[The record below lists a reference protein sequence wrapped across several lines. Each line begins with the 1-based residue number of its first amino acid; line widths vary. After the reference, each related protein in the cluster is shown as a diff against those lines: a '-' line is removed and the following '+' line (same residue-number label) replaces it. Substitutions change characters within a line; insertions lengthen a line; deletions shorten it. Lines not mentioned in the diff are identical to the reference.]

1 MAKHL
6 ADILAFPTK
15 QAEVVPFPIV
25 QCGCHRSNCG
35 KIDINQHEYIYSRA
49 TKEYYS
55 DLECLIHAVEDVHK
69 VDSWS
74 KRLLYGD
81 EWISIE
87 DFLKEM
93 QAESNINYLPIA

>member
-25 QCGCHRSNCG
+25 QCGCHRSHCG
-35 KIDINQHEYIYSRA
+35 KIDINR
-49 TKEYYS
+49 
-55 DLECLIHAVEDVHK
+55 
-69 VDSWS
+69 
-74 KRLLYGD
+74 D
-81 EWISIE
+81 EWIYSKASEQYYGDLGCLAHGIDAYYDE
-87 DFLKEM
+87 ERNAVFFGEWMTVQDFLKEM